1 REGVVT
7 IAYDGTPLPIESI
20 EPSAT
25 PAEGV
30 SHPALYRHFM
40 YLLVGHPSGM
50 SVFGAVLN
58 ALSERLVVSTMHNGQ
73 RYRAVFSRGML
84 MTLLGRVHCDQ
95 PLGVTWLTFLP
106 DATII
111 TGEVLTFDAVQRISE
126 RLARKA
132 EGVRIRVEG
141 RTTEDG
147 WLWCR

>member
-1 REGVVT
+1 
-7 IAYDGTPLPIESI
+7 
-20 EPSAT
+20 
-25 PAEGV
+25 
-30 SHPALYRHFM
+30 M

-58 ALSERLVVSTMHNGQ
+58 ALSVRLVVSTIHDGQ

-106 DATII
+106 DAAII
-111 TGEVLTFDAVQRISE
+111 TGEVLTFDAVRRIGE

-132 EGVRIRVEG
+132 EGVRIRVED